1 MALKTINDT
10 NLSAIAA
17 AIREKNQTTTTYK
30 PSEMADAIKAISTG
44 GGSSGGITQW
54 GKLYYSSST
63 SRIDLS
69 SIVSDYSKIDFIIT
83 LKNSTTSNFSYIYF
97 PGLKSDFTEEYIP
110 LLYLTTS
117 NSSYYS
123 VYSDKGYFVS
133 PNDYTKEATYYFK
146 KSEFEANQPLSVY
159 YRKINGTEMEKY
171 PLSTALQGTT
181 SVLVFYHD

>member
-1 MALKTINDT
+1 MAVGLINDST
-10 NLSAIAA
+10 LTSIAA
-17 AIREKNQTTTTYK
+17 AIREKNQATTTYK
-30 PSEMADAIKAISTG
+30 PSEMANAIKAIPT

-63 SRIDLS
+63 SKIDLS
-69 SIVSDYSKIDFIIT
+69 SIVSNYSKIDFIIT
-83 LKNSTTSNFSYIYF
+83 LKNSTSNNFSYIYF

-117 NSSYYS
+117 DSSYYS

-159 YRKINGTEMEKY
+159 YREINGTKMEKN
-171 PLSTALQGTT
+171 PLSTAL
-181 SVLVFYHD
+181 

>member
-1 MALKTINDT
+1 MAVGLINDST
-10 NLSAIAA
+10 LTSIAA

-44 GGSSGGITQW
+44 GSSGGITQW

-63 SRIDLS
+63 SKIDLS

-83 LKNSTTSNFSYIYF
+83 LKNSTRNNSSYVYF
-97 PGLKSDFTEEYIP
+97 PGLKSDFTEEYLP

-117 NSSYYS
+117 NSSQYS
-123 VYSDKGYFVS
+123 AYSDKGYFVS

-159 YRKINGTEMEKY
+159 YRSTNGTKIEQY
-171 PLSTALQGTT
+171 PLSTALQDTT

>member
-1 MALKTINDT
+1 MANVLVQDSSLT
-10 NLSAIAA
+10 AIAE
-17 AIREKNQTTTTYK
+17 AIRSKNGETTTYK
-30 PSEMADAIKAISTG
+30 PAEMAPAIQAIPTG

-83 LKNSTTSNFSYIYF
+83 LKNSTSNNFSYVYF

-133 PNDYTKEATYYFK
+133 PNDYTKESTYYFK

-159 YRKINGTEMEKY
+159 YRSINGTKMEKY

>member
-17 AIREKNQTTTTYK
+17 AIREKNGETTTYK
-30 PSEMADAIKAISTG
+30 PSEMAAAISAIST

-63 SRIDLS
+63 STIDLS

-83 LKNSTTSNFSYIYF
+83 LQNSTNNNLSYIYF
-97 PGLKSDFTEEYIP
+97 PGLTSDFTEEYIP
-110 LLYLTTS
+110 LLYLRTS
-117 NSSYYS
+117 NSTYYS

-133 PNDYTKEATYYFK
+133 PNDYTKETTYYFK

-159 YRKINGTEMEKY
+159 YRTINGTKIEQH
-171 PLSTALQGTT
+171 PLSTALKSET

>member
-17 AIREKNQTTTTYK
+17 AIREKNGETTTYK
-30 PSEMADAIKAISTG
+30 PSEMAAAISAIATG

-63 SRIDLS
+63 STIDLS

-83 LKNSTTSNFSYIYF
+83 LQNSTKNNLSYIYF
-97 PGLKSDFTEEYIP
+97 PGLTSDFTEEYIP

-117 NSSYYS
+117 NSTYYS

-133 PNDYTKEATYYFK
+133 PNDYTKETTYYFK

-159 YRKINGTEMEKY
+159 YRSKNGTKIEQF
-171 PLSTALQGTT
+171 PLSTALKSET